1 VAIVGADFGIRH
13 VTIAGTCTAVA
24 AYWVK
29 AGTHGGVPLKTR
41 VDGTDT
47 VHCP

>member
-1 VAIVGADFGIRH
+1 MGADVGVRH

-29 AGTHGGVPLKTR
+29 AGTHGGSLWRPRWTGPIRYSTL
-41 VDGTDT
+41 
-47 VHCP
+47 